1 MACMNCHI
9 LLRQNIQLHEYNVT
23 NLSSELV
30 SIVEEWCGL
39 EVSIN
44 DQLCQACLMLVIREA
59 ANHDKDP
66 SHHPE
71 REIGH
76 SCVYVC
82 CGVSLSTQSERRH
95 PRLPSR
101 SVPAKAWVCHACWM
115 RAYENHPLQDDII
128 EIPPIAFVESPSDRN
143 AFLVLDPVELDS
155 SVPASSVLPSSE
167 SSSWA
172 GAGIANPSPNQNLMK
187 LPNYR
192 RIFDSPN
199 HCFFFRWDINYRRQR

>member
-1 MACMNCHI
+1 MNCHI

-101 SVPAKAWVCHACWM
+101 SVAPNLYREPNISLDGMYH
-115 RAYENHPLQDDII
+115 II
-128 EIPPIAFVESPSDRN
+128 F
-143 AFLVLDPVELDS
+143 
-155 SVPASSVLPSSE
+155 
-167 SSSWA
+167 
-172 GAGIANPSPNQNLMK
+172 
-187 LPNYR
+187 
-192 RIFDSPN
+192 
-199 HCFFFRWDINYRRQR
+199 